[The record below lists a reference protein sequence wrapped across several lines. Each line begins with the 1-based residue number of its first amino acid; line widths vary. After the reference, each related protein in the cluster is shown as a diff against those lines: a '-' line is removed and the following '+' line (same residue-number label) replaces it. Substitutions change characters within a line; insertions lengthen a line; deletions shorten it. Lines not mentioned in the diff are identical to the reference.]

1 MRLILNGDDLGVSES
16 VNECIFALME
26 QEKVTSATLLMNCPF
41 TEATAAQLA
50 RYRQCSFGV
59 HLNTTAFFPLTAH
72 PGLKP
77 LLNNQG
83 EFAGNIRRIKLT
95 STIRQGVFAEW
106 SAQIE
111 RAIALG
117 VPISHLDSHHHTH
130 TSPALFGVLKAVQR
144 QFGIRKIRL
153 TRNVFARSES
163 KSNALLVSKALWN
176 FMLRS
181 CYSTRT
187 TSGLTSFGSFYE
199 RLHTG
204 PKLPDEI
211 EVMCHP
217 GGTGFEAE
225 NQLLG
230 GSWKEDLPRGTQ
242 LISYN
247 HL

>member
-1 MRLILNGDDLGVSES
+1 
-16 VNECIFALME
+16 ME

-130 TSPALFGVLKAVQR
+130 TIPALFGVLKAVQR